1 MQGESDKGN
10 PNEYEKAF
18 KYFVSDIRS
27 DLGEIADADLSALPV
42 FVGEISRT
50 SGSAVQN
57 TVNTNNAFI
66 AMQRNLPNVIGNVY
80 VIASGQFDIN
90 QLVNGSNVA
99 VGTDS
104 WHWNQADMIAIGN
117 LVGESIIENVLEA

>member
-1 MQGESDKGN
+1 M
-10 PNEYEKAF
+10 
-18 KYFVSDIRS
+18 
-27 DLGEIADADLSALPV
+27 
-42 FVGEISRT
+42 GEISRT
-50 SGSAVQN
+50 SGSAVQG

-90 QLVNGSNVA
+90 KLVNGSNVA